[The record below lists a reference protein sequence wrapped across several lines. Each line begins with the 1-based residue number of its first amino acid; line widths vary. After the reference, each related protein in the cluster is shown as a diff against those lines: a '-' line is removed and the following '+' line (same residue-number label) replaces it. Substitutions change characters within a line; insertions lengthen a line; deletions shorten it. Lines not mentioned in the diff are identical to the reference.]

1 MNQFEVSMNGLT
13 VSKENQEA
21 FLNNLRQQT
30 KESHNHLEE
39 NYFSKAILE
48 PTVSLANYQTYI
60 AKLYGVVSACENDVF
75 PAVAM
80 LLNDV
85 DKRHKSDLIRND
97 LQNTGLASTLIKNL
111 PVHHFTF
118 SSTAEALG
126 IMYVL
131 EGSTLGGK
139 ILYKHINS
147 VLGFNAE
154 NGASYFWGYGPP
166 TGTFWKTFITLLA
179 AYAVEKNCEKEIISS
194 AIQTFMTIDHW
205 LNEAEIN

>member
-21 FLNNLRQQT
+21 FLNNLRQNT
-30 KESHNHLEE
+30 KDSHNHLEE
-39 NYFSKAILE
+39 NHFSKTILE
-48 PTVSLANYQTYI
+48 PTVSLASYQTYI
-60 AKLYGVVSACENDVF
+60 AKLYGVVFACENDVF
-75 PAVAM
+75 PAVSL
-80 LLNDV
+80 LLNDI
-85 DKRHKSDLIRND
+85 DKRYKADLITND
-97 LQNTGLASTLIKNL
+97 LENTGFPVGGIKNL
-111 PVHHFTF
+111 PVYNFNF

-147 VLGFNAE
+147 LLGLNAE
-154 NGASYFWGYGPP
+154 NGASYFWGYGLQ
-166 TGTFWKTFITLLA
+166 TGTFWKTFITSLA
-179 AYAVEKNCEKEIISS
+179 AYAVDKNCEKEIIAS
-194 AIQTFMTIDHW
+194 AIQTFTTIDHW